1 MEIIVTHEVTNNE
14 SCSSANDLK
23 FEIIIKHCI
32 ELKEK
37 SCPYSCELF
46 VNFIHIRPN
55 WWKFTY
61 SLTTRFAVDGSWFES
76 SGKTILVF
84 FVFVFSLFC
93 AVIYILFEC
102 VLLW

>member
-23 FEIIIKHCI
+23 FEIKHCVEI
-32 ELKEK
+32 LLKEK

-55 WWKFTY
+55 
-61 SLTTRFAVDGSWFES
+61 
-76 SGKTILVF
+76 
-84 FVFVFSLFC
+84 
-93 AVIYILFEC
+93 
-102 VLLW
+102 